1 MIVANVQQ
9 ARVRDKEALEPKTVR
24 TNISGRSLIKYSK
37 MKLDYQR
44 KKRAVKWSHVLEASP
59 QQTEE
64 RLPNTKTD
72 DIVIVNHHHELK

>member
-9 ARVRDKEALEPKTVR
+9 AKVRDKEALEPKTVR

-44 KKRAVKWSHVLEASP
+44 KKRAMKWCML
-59 QQTEE
+59 
-64 RLPNTKTD
+64 
-72 DIVIVNHHHELK
+72 